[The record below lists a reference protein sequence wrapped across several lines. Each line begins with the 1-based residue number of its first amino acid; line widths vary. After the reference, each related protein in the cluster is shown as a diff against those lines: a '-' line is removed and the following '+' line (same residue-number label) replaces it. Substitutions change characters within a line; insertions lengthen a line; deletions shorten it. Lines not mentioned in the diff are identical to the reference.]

1 MAQRMRFDLNAL
13 HDFVSSGWLLAIDS
27 DRLLLGWG
35 TWSESAEPPANREN
49 CAVFAPDFYLR
60 ESHPWKSTAHWDL
73 VSRDRFSSLFMTG
86 IGRNV
91 NCEQLQWNE
100 PRQALFASAWARIQE
115 GFRERGLMKAVPV
128 VFATSEADLCNKDMR
143 LAILARL
150 ANLPRHLYPY
160 GMWSESAGLLG
171 ATPELL
177 FARDAEG
184 KVETVAL
191 AGTRARD
198 EARAAELLLQDPKER
213 FEHQLV
219 IDDIRERL
227 TSLGEVS
234 VGATEVIEL
243 PTLYHLRTQL
253 ELRPMRADLAFSDL
267 VERLHPTPALGLFP
281 RALGF
286 SEMRRWDDSA
296 ENRGRFGAPFGV
308 RYSDGETC
316 VVAIRNIQWQG
327 RELRLGSG
335 CGVVGASEINRE
347 WSELALKRDSVK
359 RMLGL

>member
-1 MAQRMRFDLNAL
+1 LAQRMRFDLNAL
-13 HDFVSSGWLLAIDS
+13 HDFVTNGWLLALDA
-27 DRLLLGWG
+27 DRLLVGWG
-35 TWSESAEPPANREN
+35 EWSESAVPPANRHK

-60 ESHPWKSTAHWDL
+60 ESHPWKSTAQWDL
-73 VSRDRFSSLFMTG
+73 VSRDQFASLFMTG

-91 NCEQLQWNE
+91 NCEQLRWSE
-100 PRQALFASAWARIQE
+100 PRKAQFASAWARIQE
-115 GFRERGLMKAVPV
+115 GFRERGLLKAVPV
-128 VFATSEADLCNKDMR
+128 VFATTEADLSDQDQRLALLMR
-143 LAILARL
+143 LARS
-150 ANLPRHLYPY
+150 PRHLYLY
-160 GMWSESAGLLG
+160 GMWSENAGLLG

-177 FARDAEG
+177 FERGADGWVR
-184 KVETVAL
+184 TVAL
-191 AGTRARD
+191 AGTRAHD
-198 EARAAELLLQDPKER
+198 GPRAAELLFQDPKER

-227 TSLGEVS
+227 AALGEVE
-234 VGATEVIEL
+234 VGGTEVIEL
-243 PTLYHLRTQL
+243 PTLYHLRTRL
-253 ELRPMRADLAFSDL
+253 ALRPKSAPTFSEL

-286 SEMRRWDDSA
+286 AEMRRWDDSA
-296 ENRGRFGAPFGV
+296 ESRGRFGAPFGV
-308 RYSDGETC
+308 CFEGGETC

-335 CGVVGASEINRE
+335 CGVVGASQMARE